1 MRTTKLVLGWICVA
15 ALAACGGST
24 AGVEGDGDGGG
35 GSTDDGGTGGH
46 DGSTT
51 PAGARGSD
59 GGGARDRGGGHDS
72 RTGTSGCPTSAPSSG
87 ACSPVGLEC
96 EYGNNANPG
105 CDSIVDCTQSGWQA
119 ATGENCSNQGT
130 CPTTYADVPKNQ
142 ACMPQGFSCGYS
154 DGQCNCAIESM
165 SVHQNPVWQCTPTTT
180 GCPTPRPDLGAPCST
195 ASSTTCDY
203 GACTG
208 GIAEVCV
215 GGAWARAQ
223 TACPASQGE

>member
-24 AGVEGDGDGGG
+24 AAVEGDGDGGG
-35 GSTDDGGTGGH
+35 SDDGGAGGH
-46 DGSTT
+46 DGSTS
-51 PAGARGSD
+51 ADGGGGNDGGGGSD
-59 GGGARDRGGGHDS
+59 GGQDS
-72 RTGTSGCPTSAPSSG
+72 GTPTTGCPTSAPSSG

-105 CDSIVDCTQSGWQA
+105 CNSIVNCTQSGWQA
-119 ATGENCSNQGT
+119 ATSENCSNQGT

-154 DGQCNCAIESM
+154 DGQCNCAIQSM
-165 SVHQNPVWQCTPTTT
+165 SVHQTPIWQCTPTSM
-180 GCPTPRPDLGAPCST
+180 GCPTPRPDLGSPCNVS
-195 ASSTTCDY
+195 SSTTCDY

-208 GIAEVCV
+208 GIAEDCV
-215 GGAWARAQ
+215 GGAWHRAQ
-223 TACPASQGE
+223 TACPASATP